1 MQQPLTTEETLST
14 RQKEVLDAA
23 LDLLVE
29 GDGSLTM
36 ASVAR
41 KANCSKETLYK
52 WFNDREGF
60 LDAMVRW
67 QASRVRVVPL
77 KRGAVEYETLFSS
90 IEHFARDWLMVL
102 SGEKSIA
109 LNRLAVTDAGKDQS
123 SLGMV
128 VLQNGPFAMARR
140 LKPVL
145 ELGCEAGH
153 LVIEDLEEAFRT
165 FFGLVVRDMQ
175 IRLLLGEHLN
185 MDDAKIIREARRAT
199 RHFFTLYGVE
209 PFQTNKTHN

>member
-1 MQQPLTTEETLST
+1 MQQAAKVTPEEEALSE
-14 RQKEVLDAA
+14 RQKDVLDAA

-52 WFNDREGF
+52 WFGDREGF

-77 KRGAVEYETLFSS
+77 KRGTVDQESLFSS
-90 IEHFARDWLMVL
+90 LEHFARDWLMVL
-102 SGEKSIA
+102 SGEKSVA
-109 LNRLAVTDAGKDQS
+109 LNRLAVSDGAKEKS
-123 SLGMV
+123 NLGAL

-140 LKPVL
+140 LRPIL
-145 ELGCEAGH
+145 ELGCEAG
-153 LVIEDLEEAFRT
+153 LLAIEDLNEAFRT
-165 FFGLVVRDMQ
+165 FFGLVVRDTQ
-175 IRLLLGEHLN
+175 IRFLLGEHLI
-185 MDDAKIIREARRAT
+185 MDDAVIIREARRAT

-209 PFQTNKTHN
+209 HFN